1 MRHKF
6 QNIAELAAAMVLA
19 LCSCGGRGG
28 DGTERD
34 DKLQYT
40 PQENEVT
47 AVVLKKGIFS
57 RHIMSNGKLAAS
69 LKASLVFGT
78 PGMVGYVNVRDGQ
91 TVRKGD
97 VLAGIDKEDIRLSL
111 RSAELGLRKAELD
124 LYDVLAG
131 QGYTAGDTVSVPEN
145 VLAMAKMRSGY
156 LSALNE
162 FEKAVRSEALTVLT
176 APFSGRV
183 ADVKFR
189 KWDQVSSSDPFCTI
203 VDDSSFDVD
212 FTVLE
217 SDYAAIEAG
226 LPVKVTPF
234 GRQDKVYE
242 GKIVSINPVVDRNG
256 QVAVRAQVR
265 GDGSLADGM
274 NVKVVIEKAM
284 DNMLVVPK
292 SAVVI
297 RDNLDVLFRYRDG
310 KAEWVYVTIIH
321 SNSDSYALAA
331 NSDRGAELREG
342 DMVIVSGNLN
352 LADGSSVKLKD

>member
-1 MRHKF
+1 M
-6 QNIAELAAAMVLA
+6 NIAALSVAMVLM

-34 DKLQYT
+34 DKLQYA

-47 AVVLKKGIFS
+47 AIVLKKDVFS
-57 RHIMSNGKLAAS
+57 RHILSNGKLSAS

-78 PGMVGYVNVRDGQ
+78 QGVISYVNVRDGQ
-91 TVRKGD
+91 TVRKGE
-97 VLAGIDKEDIRLSL
+97 VLAGLGKEDIMLSL
-111 RSAELGLRKAELD
+111 RLAELGLMKAELD

-131 QGYTAGDTVSVPEN
+131 QGYAAGDTVSVPKN
-145 VLAMAKMRSGY
+145 ILAMAKMRSGY
-156 LSALNE
+156 LSAVNE
-162 FEKAVRSEALTVLT
+162 LAKARISEARSVLA
-176 APFSGRV
+176 APFSGRI

-189 KWDQVSSSDPFCTI
+189 EWDLASASEPFCTI
-203 VDDSSFDVD
+203 VDDSTLDVN

-217 SDYAAIEAG
+217 SDYAAIGTG

-234 GRQDKVYE
+234 GRHDKIYE

-265 GDGSLADGM
+265 GDGSLVDGM

-284 DNMLVVPK
+284 DNMLTVPK

-310 KAEWVYVTIIH
+310 KAEWVYVTILH
-321 SNSDSYALAA
+321 SNSDSYAIAA
-331 NSDRGAELREG
+331 NSDRGAELHEG